1 MAGDEQEMGD
11 HLGISISGFPGMYK
25 IRGGLGWVSDVPRFD
40 FGWKK
45 VCFRLDLGWVWV
57 GFAFGLSSCG
67 PMTSIR
73 GCEEPA

>member
-1 MAGDEQEMGD
+1 MAVDEQEMGD

-45 VCFRLDLGWVWV
+45 VCFRLDLGW
-57 GFAFGLSSCG
+57 
-67 PMTSIR
+67 I
-73 GCEEPA
+73 